1 MMANLIKISSL
12 RGRKDEVI
20 CQKSIRLPQQI
31 KNLLRNDLRNGFAL
45 GITQEILF
53 VWHEQKDCKE
63 TFMFMDSK
71 SQIETNE

>member
-12 RGRKDEVI
+12 RGGNDEVI

-31 KNLLRNDLRNGFAL
+31 KNLLHNDEKNGFEL
-45 GITQEILF
+45 GITQEIRF